1 MDGRTMTRTEYGV
14 ICDRTSSGLG
24 KLLVIQSRNL
34 SHVVAAAEGDCHYAG
49 HGTHEIVWRSVITT
63 DWKPVKP

>member
-1 MDGRTMTRTEYGV
+1 MTTERIEYGV

-24 KLLVIQSRNL
+24 KLLVTQSRNL
-34 SHVVAAAEGDCHYAG
+34 AHVVAVAEGECHPFGG
-49 HGTHEIVWRSVITT
+49 HGTQEIVWRSVITT

>member
-1 MDGRTMTRTEYGV
+1 MTTERIEYGV

-34 SHVVAAAEGDCHYAG
+34 SHVVAAAEGDCDHAG
-49 HGTHEIVWRSVITT
+49 HGAHEIVRRSVITT
-63 DWKPVKP
+63 EWKPVKP

>member
-1 MDGRTMTRTEYGV
+1 MTTERIEYGV

-24 KLLVIQSRNL
+24 KLLVIQSRDL
-34 SHVVAAAEGDCHYAG
+34 ARLVAVAEGDCDHAG
-49 HGTHEIVWRSVITT
+49 HGTHQIVHRSVITT

>member
-1 MDGRTMTRTEYGV
+1 MTTERIEYGV

-49 HGTHEIVWRSVITT
+49 HGIVWRSVITT